1 MPHVIVQDWKLSD
14 AITRMV
20 GFYHKD
26 CTDGYFSGALLKR
39 VFEHIGKPFE
49 LYPVTYKDELL
60 SFVLPGDQVV
70 FADMSASPD
79 VILAMAEK
87 AVGVA
92 VYDHHDTAIRKFDQL
107 PQNYFQDDNVI
118 LMFDEK
124 RCGTQLVFDEL
135 AFPILRIGDLRHY
148 ERLLDRVQTWD
159 LQLPDAQ
166 KAEYRSFAAY
176 CKAKLTSL
184 RAVDDFLNLYM
195 VDGFAADQRVME
207 QARLLMET
215 EDNHVQWAIENTLR
229 VVSLEVPNGDGR
241 TTTYYDVALV
251 NAPKYL
257 CTQIGRALEDNFS
270 IVMIYHETAM
280 GRVYRISSK
289 KGGIIVN
296 TIAEQFN
303 GGGHPHAAGIQ
314 VLRDS
319 YLGRL

>member
-1 MPHVIVQDWKLSD
+1 MPHAITQAWKD
-14 AITRMV
+14 APAITRMV

-39 VFEHIGKPFE
+39 VFEYIGKPYE
-49 LYPVTYKDELL
+49 LHAVTYKDELL
-60 SFVLPGDQVV
+60 SFVMPGDQVV
-70 FADMSASPD
+70 FADMSAKPD
-79 VILAMAEK
+79 VILAIAEK
-87 AVGVA
+87 AVGVHI
-92 VYDHHDTAIRKFDQL
+92 YDHHDTAVRMFEGLSGEYFNGVDVRLVFD
-107 PQNYFQDDNVI
+107 
-118 LMFDEK
+118 ME
-124 RCGTQLVFDEL
+124 RCGAQLVFDEL
-135 AFPILRIGDLRHY
+135 AFPCVRIGDMRHY
-148 ERLLDRVQTWD
+148 KRLLDRVQTWD

-184 RAVDDFLNLYM
+184 RTVDDFLNLYM
-195 VDGFAADQRVME
+195 VDGFTSDQRVME

-215 EDNHVQWAIENTLR
+215 ENNHVQWAIENTLR

-241 TTTYYDVALV
+241 TTTYSDVALV

-257 CTQIGRALEDNFS
+257 CTQIGRALEDNFP

-296 TIAEQFN
+296 TIAEKFS

>member
-1 MPHVIVQDWKLSD
+1 MPHAIAQDWKHSD
-14 AITRMV
+14 AIQRMV

-87 AVGVA
+87 AVGVS
-92 VYDHHDTAIRKFDQL
+92 VYDHHDTAIRLFDKL
-107 PQNYFQDDNVI
+107 PQNYFQDDNVV
-118 LMFDEK
+118 LVFDQS

-148 ERLLDRVQTWD
+148 ERLLDRIQTWD
-159 LQLPDAQ
+159 LQLPNAQ
-166 KAEYRSFAAY
+166 KAEYRAFAAY
-176 CKAKLTSL
+176 CKARLNSL
-184 RAVDDFLNLYM
+184 KEVDDFLGLYM
-195 VDGFAADQRVME
+195 VDGFASDQRVME
-207 QARLLMET
+207 QARLLLDVENT
-215 EDNHVQWAIENTLR
+215 QVQWAIENTLR
-229 VVSLEVPNGDGR
+229 TVSLEVPDGLGR
-241 TTTYYDVALV
+241 TDTYDNVALV

-257 CTQIGRALEDNFS
+257 CTAIGRALEEAFP

-280 GRVYRISSK
+280 GRVFRISSK

-296 TIAEQFN
+296 TIAEKFS

>member
-1 MPHVIVQDWKLSD
+1 MPHAITQDWKDS
-14 AITRMV
+14 ATITRMV

-39 VFEHIGKPFE
+39 VFEHIDKPFE
-49 LYPVTYKDELL
+49 LYAVTYNEELL
-60 SFVLPGDQVV
+60 SFVMPGDQVV
-70 FADMSASPD
+70 FADMSAKPD
-79 VILAMAEK
+79 VILAIAEK
-87 AVGVA
+87 AVGVHI
-92 VYDHHDTAIRKFDQL
+92 YDHHDTAVRMFEGLSGEYFNGVDVRLVFDL
-107 PQNYFQDDNVI
+107 
-118 LMFDEK
+118 E
-124 RCGTQLVFDEL
+124 RCGAQLVFDEL
-135 AFPILRIGDLRHY
+135 AFPCVRIGDMRHY
-148 ERLLDRVQTWD
+148 KRLLDRVQTWD

-176 CKAKLTSL
+176 CKAKLTSM

-195 VDGFAADQRVME
+195 VDGFTSDLRVME

-241 TTTYYDVALV
+241 TTTYNDVALV

-257 CTQIGRALEDNFS
+257 CTQIGRALEDNFP

-289 KGGIIVN
+289 KGGIVVN
-296 TIAEQFN
+296 TIAEQFG
-303 GGGHPHAAGIQ
+303 GGGHPHASGIQ

>member
-1 MPHVIVQDWKLSD
+1 MPHEITQAWKD
-14 AITRMV
+14 APAITRMV

-39 VFEHIGKPFE
+39 VFEYIGKPYE
-49 LYPVTYKDELL
+49 LHAVTYKDELL
-60 SFVLPGDQVV
+60 SFVMPGDQVV
-70 FADMSASPD
+70 FADMSAKPD
-79 VILAMAEK
+79 VILAIAEK
-87 AVGVA
+87 AVGVHI
-92 VYDHHDTAIRKFDQL
+92 YDHHDTAVRMFEGLSGEYFNGVDVRLVFDM
-107 PQNYFQDDNVI
+107 D
-118 LMFDEK
+118 
-124 RCGTQLVFDEL
+124 RCGAQLVFDEL
-135 AFPILRIGDLRHY
+135 ASPCVRIGDLRHY
-148 ERLLDRVQTWD
+148 KRLLDRVETWD

-166 KAEYRSFAAY
+166 KDEYRSFAAY
-176 CKAKLTSL
+176 CKAKLTSMC
-184 RAVDDFLNLYM
+184 AVDDFLNLYM
-195 VDGFAADQRVME
+195 VDGFTSDQRVME

-241 TTTYYDVALV
+241 TTTYHDVALV

-257 CTQIGRALEDNFS
+257 CTQIGRALEDNFP

-296 TIAEQFN
+296 TIAEKFN
-303 GGGHPHAAGIQ
+303 GGGHPHSAGIQ